1 MKQCQYLS
9 TVVLLLANSLTL
21 HASETNDV
29 TQTFRKNVQPIIAKY
44 CLRCHSSEKPRGDLD
59 LTKLDWDIVNGSDG
73 ETWHDILNRLNRGEM
88 PPESA
93 KQLSEHEHQTMVRLI
108 TTELKRFIVARRQSA
123 SKGVLRRLTRYEYNN
138 TMRDL
143 LGISIDF
150 ARDLPPDP
158 SSPDGFKNNG
168 ATLSISPLQIE
179 YYLKAAR
186 SAMSKVIV
194 TGSRPEV
201 HRAHATQSS
210 KNRRKKQVV
219 GNKLGPSHT
228 FLMVAKKFP
237 REGSVLVTVRA
248 GAHVP
253 KGKGVPR
260 MRVSLGV
267 RADTLAPMKPLGEVD
282 VTASL
287 DEPGTYQF
295 TGRIEDFPLPGEN
308 PKFPGLLITVENV
321 SADEQVTTGNKNK
334 KKRKKGP
341 IQLDPTQS
349 YFEVKSVDFEGP
361 VFDQWPP
368 THHARIL
375 FPSENAKNE
384 DIYVR
389 EVLTRFISRAFR
401 RPATRLEIDLHV
413 QLFQKIRPRMDSFEE
428 AIREVLAMVLISPD
442 FLYLVE
448 PRVVKEDK
456 KKPLND
462 YELASRLSYFLW
474 STMPDEELLQL
485 AQTNKLSDPKVLDK
499 QIRRMI
505 KDTKSWEFVRHFT
518 NQWLDLSSLDR
529 VAVNPE
535 FYPSFDDR
543 LKVDMRR
550 ETEHFFAEILQQDLS
565 VLTLIDSDF
574 AMLNRPLA
582 KHYGINDGPLGSRFE
597 RVSLTA
603 DDKRGGLLTQGSI
616 LLGNS
621 TGEHSH
627 PIRRAVWL
635 LDRLLDDP
643 PAPPPP
649 DVPDLNQNE
658 PDLAKLSLRR
668 QLEIHRK
675 KTACMNCHRNIDP
688 WGIAFENYDAVGQ
701 WRTEVK
707 QKVAKKRKPQLTP
720 VESETSLPNGKKLD
734 GMTGLK
740 DYLLKVK
747 REQFARAVVVKVLT
761 YALGRSLELADE
773 STVDQLTAQFAKSG
787 YRLSNLIVAIVQS
800 ERFRNK

>member
-1 MKQCQYLS
+1 
-9 TVVLLLANSLTL
+9 
-21 HASETNDV
+21 
-29 TQTFRKNVQPIIAKY
+29 
-44 CLRCHSSEKPRGDLD
+44 
-59 LTKLDWDIVNGSDG
+59 
-73 ETWHDILNRLNRGEM
+73 
-88 PPESA
+88 
-93 KQLSEHEHQTMVRLI
+93 
-108 TTELKRFIVARRQSA
+108 
-123 SKGVLRRLTRYEYNN
+123 
-138 TMRDL
+138 
-143 LGISIDF
+143 
-150 ARDLPPDP
+150 
-158 SSPDGFKNNG
+158 
-168 ATLSISPLQIE
+168 
-179 YYLKAAR
+179 
-186 SAMSKVIV
+186 
-194 TGSRPEV
+194 
-201 HRAHATQSS
+201 
-210 KNRRKKQVV
+210 
-219 GNKLGPSHT
+219 
-228 FLMVAKKFP
+228 
-237 REGSVLVTVRA
+237 
-248 GAHVP
+248 
-253 KGKGVPR
+253 
-260 MRVSLGV
+260 
-267 RADTLAPMKPLGEVD
+267 
-282 VTASL
+282 
-287 DEPGTYQF
+287 
-295 TGRIEDFPLPGEN
+295 
-308 PKFPGLLITVENV
+308 
-321 SADEQVTTGNKNK
+321 
-334 KKRKKGP
+334 
-341 IQLDPTQS
+341 
-349 YFEVKSVDFEGP
+349 
-361 VFDQWPP
+361 
-368 THHARIL
+368 
-375 FPSENAKNE
+375 
-384 DIYVR
+384 
-389 EVLTRFISRAFR
+389 
-401 RPATRLEIDLHV
+401 
-413 QLFQKIRPRMDSFEE
+413 
-428 AIREVLAMVLISPD
+428 
-442 FLYLVE
+442 
-448 PRVVKEDK
+448 
-456 KKPLND
+456 
-462 YELASRLSYFLW
+462 
-474 STMPDEELLQL
+474 MPDEELLQL